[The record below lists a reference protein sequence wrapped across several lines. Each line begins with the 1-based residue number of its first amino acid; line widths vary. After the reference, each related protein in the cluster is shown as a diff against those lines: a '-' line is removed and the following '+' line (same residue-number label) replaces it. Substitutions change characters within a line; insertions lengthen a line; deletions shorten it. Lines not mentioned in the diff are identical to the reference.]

1 VAFPGQLTDNVF
13 VLTRAEMIQG
23 MFNGDTTL
31 DGLFIVAVRTTGI
44 YCRPSCRPPR
54 RPKPENVEFFGT
66 PFEAKQ
72 AGFRPCKLC
81 RPDGAHPTDLE
92 KRVVDRLIANAQHNP
107 AMFQNASDMACAAGT
122 SVSRLYKLFRAH
134 RGTTPTD
141 VLTRIRVQ
149 AACQRLDETDQPITQ
164 IALEVGFQSLSAF
177 NANFR
182 RVMQTSPIEYRRS
195 HARSVPSTVRRAA

>member
-1 VAFPGQLTDNVF
+1 
-13 VLTRAEMIQG
+13 
-23 MFNGDTTL
+23 
-31 DGLFIVAVRTTGI
+31 
-44 YCRPSCRPPR
+44 
-54 RPKPENVEFFGT
+54 
-66 PFEAKQ
+66 
-72 AGFRPCKLC
+72 
-81 RPDGAHPTDLE
+81 
-92 KRVVDRLIANAQHNP
+92 
-107 AMFQNASDMACAAGT
+107 MFQNASDMARAAGT

-149 AACQRLDETDQPITQ
+149 AACQRLDETVQPITQ

-195 HARSVPSTVRRAA
+195 HARSAPSTVRRAA